1 MPNGLTPKTLD
12 TITHVLQ
19 RFSGVEEAYLFGS
32 RAKGTHHKGSD
43 IDIALKGNIDLRT
56 LAKIRY
62 ILEEET
68 TLPYH
73 FDIVDYHTIT
83 HPDLKAPN
91 ARVGVHI
98 SHRPPAVA

>member
-1 MPNGLTPKTLD
+1 MPNGLTPQTLD

-19 RFSGVEEAYLFGS
+19 RFPGVEEAYLFGS
-32 RAKGTHHKGSD
+32 RAKGAHHNGSD

-83 HPDLKAPN
+83 HPDLKAHID
-91 ARVGVHI
+91 RVGVRI
-98 SHRPPAVA
+98 YHRPHAAA